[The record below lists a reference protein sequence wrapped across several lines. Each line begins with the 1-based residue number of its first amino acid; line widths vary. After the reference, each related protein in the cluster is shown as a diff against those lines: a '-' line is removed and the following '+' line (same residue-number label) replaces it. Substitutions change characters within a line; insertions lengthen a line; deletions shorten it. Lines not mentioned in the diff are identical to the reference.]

1 MKMATR
7 QAGEAVI
14 LDVSGD
20 IDLQSSP
27 DLRKALLASLK
38 DSSGVVLNLIRVRY
52 IDSSGIASLVEGW
65 QEAKNLQHRLVL
77 FGLTEVARNV
87 LKLTHLLKL
96 FEVYETESE
105 ALSAFSRGEAR
116 NSKSET
122 RP

>member
-1 MKMATR
+1 MKMAMR
-7 QAGEAVI
+7 KAGDTVI

-27 DLRKALLASLK
+27 DLRKALLGSLQE
-38 DSSGVVLNLIRVRY
+38 SPRVVLNLIRVRY

-65 QEAKNLQHRLVL
+65 QEAKNLQRRMAL
-77 FGLTEVARNV
+77 FGLSEVARNV

-105 ALSAFSRGEAR
+105 ALSAFSKVDTQ
-116 NSKSET
+116 N
-122 RP
+122 

>member
-7 QAGEAVI
+7 RAGDATI

-20 IDLQSSP
+20 IDLESSP
-27 DLRKALLASLK
+27 DLRKLLLASLK
-38 DSSGVVLNLIRVRY
+38 EPPGVILNLIRVRY

-65 QEAKNLQHRLVL
+65 QEAKNRQHRLVL

-105 ALSAFSRGEAR
+105 ALSAFAR
-116 NSKSET
+116 VETRKSKSET
-122 RP
+122 RL

>member
-7 QAGEAVI
+7 KAGDAVI

-20 IDLQSSP
+20 IDLESSP
-27 DLRKALLASLK
+27 DLRKVLLGSLK
-38 DSSGVVLNLIRVRY
+38 ESPRVVLNLIRVRY
-52 IDSSGIASLVEGW
+52 IDSSGIASLVEAW
-65 QEAKNLQHRLVL
+65 KEAKNLQHRMVL

-105 ALSAFSRGEAR
+105 ALSAFSKIETP
-116 NSKSET
+116 NSEFET

>member
-27 DLRKALLASLK
+27 DLRKVLLASLK
-38 DSSGVVLNLIRVRY
+38 ESPGVVLNLIRVRY

-105 ALSAFSRGEAR
+105 ALSAFSKGEVR